1 MEVDEANEEN
11 PKAGKEPLT
20 GPLTGEVL
28 LGSITTNTVVKE
40 EKGVQIRSSARVFK
54 KMKLEQEHDKKNE
67 DINSVDAGLTSPNA
81 DQHQSGLFPMENEG
95 KGQPIR
101 CSTRVVKK
109 VIKQEHATIAESKP
123 KKEEPKPD
131 IKKELRKWNYR
142 DRVMFFEA
150 VNEFGKDFESIQQYI
165 NAKLKKKGA
174 SEDQLK
180 TKDHVRTCFMRTF
193 HDVSKHVKFSENIKK
208 LVQELYGVINYGEL
222 YKKLGVITDKTFM
235 KLSQLIYTGETII
248 RVKGKNNKI
257 KTPMCRALVKLNQ
270 LDQKYEEVKLPNRV
284 TIELRPKDIASY
296 MRVQSLAQNPRLK
309 TTLPIQ
315 KRLGSLLQCLS
326 KRWKSVDAQNYEQ
339 AVVSTNPVTSD
350 CVPAKQEVDEKMM
363 LVKPPL
369 RLSPPSDAKIE
380 LPAINISE
388 YLTRQTICLTAY
400 ESRLGID
407 TFRELKTQIPKKKKS
422 KLDIELKVEPG
433 VDCKVAET
441 SGSVVKCEQEKMEE
455 SEVNSYDD
463 NEPDASL
470 AEAIHDAVNTIL
482 ALQTVD
488 RPSSEASENEDL
500 PSKPEIAKRDSPPKS
515 EPKEVSEEDLEHIDN
530 LKKGWKEATSEN
542 LMIGEIYLMYGSDGK
557 LILEYGWD
565 GDSKENANRQEK
577 KVAANFLEMWNDSY
591 EESWEMKQRNLTSA
605 LSKLLSLAKL
615 HYRPNSAKCA
625 CGHVCNDKSMKNSTI
640 GGPRPNKR
648 NSSALD
654 NNLRSS
660 SMQVDN
666 AAATTSSIVPN
677 GNAHV
682 SSNVFRPPTHILA
695 NSTFWYLF
703 PQIEIKRPNC
713 LDVPVP
719 TMQQQLN
726 SIQKLKPKFCNRKGR
741 RPRQK
746 QLVVE
751 RKLPLMPNNL
761 SGHQIVRMSIIS
773 QEAAAIKAE
782 TLVDSA
788 EIGGQEEITDPDEEN
803 SVISTVP
810 PSPSRILKEGESEWI
825 NADVADYSLSSL
837 LGHLESPVKGT
848 SALGALNTNMAS
860 DLSNEMDAQLQS
872 LMTENSMDFAASFA
886 DLAASVANDRKF

>member
-109 VIKQEHATIAESKP
+109 VVKQEPATIAESKP

-388 YLTRQTICLTAY
+388 YLTR
-400 ESRLGID
+400 
-407 TFRELKTQIPKKKKS
+407 ELKTQIPKKKKS

-530 LKKGWKEATSEN
+530 IKKGWTEATSES

-577 KVAANFLEMWNDSY
+577 KVADPVQCKWIM
-591 EESWEMKQRNLTSA
+591 R
-605 LSKLLSLAKL
+605 LLQLLVLCQMETPTFPAICSGA
-615 HYRPNSAKCA
+615 H
-625 CGHVCNDKSMKNSTI
+625 H
-640 GGPRPNKR
+640 
-648 NSSALD
+648 
-654 NNLRSS
+654 
-660 SMQVDN
+660 
-666 AAATTSSIVPN
+666 ATTVELHSKTQAEVLQPE
-677 GNAHV
+677 
-682 SSNVFRPPTHILA
+682 RPQAEAKTA
-695 NSTFWYLF
+695 G
-703 PQIEIKRPNC
+703 
-713 LDVPVP
+713 
-719 TMQQQLN
+719 
-726 SIQKLKPKFCNRKGR
+726 GR
-741 RPRQK
+741 AK
-746 QLVVE
+746 
-751 RKLPLMPNNL
+751 M
-761 SGHQIVRMSIIS
+761 
-773 QEAAAIKAE
+773 
-782 TLVDSA
+782 DSA